1 MIVIKKIKQKR
12 NFIPRLE
19 LEVVAIVLLGKKT
32 AEYAY
37 YSVSIALDRYSLDV
51 TFEIK
56 ASSEKVEYL
65 NTRALTNHK
74 CTPL

>member
-37 YSVSIALDRYSLDV
+37 YSVSIALDDYSLDV
-51 TFEIK
+51 TFDIE
-56 ASSEKVEYL
+56 ARGEKVEYI
-65 NTRALTNHK
+65 NARALTNHE
-74 CTPL
+74 CVSL